1 MSYFDD
7 DNLINDYMQ
16 YDDVEPTPQ
25 EDIPEDFIMDEDVVH
40 QVQKDAPT
48 DASKPSTPK
57 PIVPRESTI
66 NHPPQNGSLPSEI
79 DIQSVP
85 SRRRDRDLYS
95 FERYSA
101 SSEWRRTRNEESYEV
116 REWNRTTKASP
127 SWSSKNST
135 DKSKASGPLLSSD
148 VWQHLEPLRI
158 DISSSSR
165 SSSLATKKY
174 RGVLTKFPTEGQASV
189 PMTMSAGTRVH
200 VATNYMATP
209 QPQCTMPP
217 AKKASHHL
225 LGVSMATLMARS
237 QTIARRQKLPRHTD
251 RLEDQSS
258 GDTQLWVDKHAP
270 IAFSHLLSDE
280 QTNRNV
286 LRALRAWDPYVFH
299 KDAPKARFLPKDHEE
314 RPNNP
319 RDIRPL
325 ESHRVLLLSG
335 PPGVGKTTL
344 AHIVARHAGYQPL
357 EVNASDDRSAAVL
370 QEKVIRAMESSTLTN
385 DLQLGGKP
393 NCIILDEVD
402 GADAKTAIAALVNI
416 IRADLPEKGTKQ
428 KQPFLRRPII
438 FICNHKYAPTLR
450 PLLPYCQHFDVEP
463 PSDQRLVA
471 RLRAILAK
479 ERLSSNVSSVLNNL
493 VMGTGGDIRSCLFT
507 LQFAAA
513 KARSSKVLKKGEV
526 VDISSALKGALGGD
540 GLKDTRTDLAS
551 TVAAVFKKPKSQ
563 DDRRTES
570 STQRVVSVVES
581 FGDHSKTLECLFTNL
596 LQVSYIDPT
605 MERCLLAHEWLSG
618 GVDMASLSSAAAG
631 AIHVLCRIE
640 TRSELVLSN
649 KESSNAHFQQES
661 NMGILQKF
669 VEGLQQ
675 SSYNNAIT
683 ETVPYAL
690 WMLSATDL
698 LHRPVSSVDIL
709 NKKELAAFH
718 AHVSTL
724 RSLGLTYQATGRPN
738 SFAQQEM
745 ASSVEMR
752 LEPEIDRLVY
762 FKGYKASFEHR
773 RKRIPSVVSKIRV
786 LSIVLES
793 GTHEVFFAVT
803 RASGA

>member
-1 MSYFDD
+1 MLDRIPAWRTP
-7 DNLINDYMQ
+7 LTLQ
-16 YDDVEPTPQ
+16 Y
-25 EDIPEDFIMDEDVVH
+25 
-40 QVQKDAPT
+40 
-48 DASKPSTPK
+48 
-57 PIVPRESTI
+57 
-66 NHPPQNGSLPSEI
+66 
-79 DIQSVP
+79 
-85 SRRRDRDLYS
+85 
-95 FERYSA
+95 RYSA
-101 SSEWRRTRNEESYEV
+101 SSQWRQSRNEESFEV
-116 REWNRTTKASP
+116 REWNRT
-127 SWSSKNST
+127 SKVAGNSHKGG
-135 DKSKASGPLLSSD
+135 DQSKASGPLLSSN
-148 VWQHLEPLRI
+148 VWRHLEPVRI
-158 DISSSSR
+158 DINSN
-165 SSSLATKKY
+165 TY

-189 PMTMSAGTRVH
+189 SMTMSAGTRVH
-200 VATNYMATP
+200 VASNHMVT
-209 QPQCTMPP
+209 QPQQRTAPP
-217 AKKASHHL
+217 TNSKKGSHHL
-225 LGVSMATLMARS
+225 LGVSMASLMARS
-237 QTIARRQKLPRHTD
+237 NAIARKQKHSRCTD
-251 RLEDQSS
+251 RLEHKSS

-270 IAFSHLLSDE
+270 SAFSHLLSDE

-286 LRALRAWDPYVFH
+286 LRALRAWDPYVFQ
-299 KDAPKARFLPKDHEE
+299 KDAPKSRFLPNEHEE
-314 RPNNP
+314 RPHNS

-344 AHIVARHAGYQPL
+344 AHNAARHAGYQPL

-370 QEKVIRAMESSTLTN
+370 QEKVVRAMESSTLTK

-416 IRADLPEKGTKQ
+416 IRADLPEKGAKQ
-428 KQPFLRRPII
+428 KHPFLRRPII

-493 VMGTGGDIRSCLFT
+493 VMGAGGDIRSCLFT
-507 LQFAAA
+507 LQFSAA
-513 KARSSKVLKKGEV
+513 KARSLKTVKNGEV
-526 VDISSALKGALGGD
+526 VDISLVLKGVLGGD

-551 TVAAVFKKPKSQ
+551 TVATVFKKPKTQ
-563 DDRRTES
+563 DDRRAES
-570 STQRVVSVVES
+570 STQKVLSVVES
-581 FGDHSKTLECLFTNL
+581 FGDHTKTLECLFTNL
-596 LQVSYIDPT
+596 LQLSYVDPT

-631 AIHVLCRIE
+631 AVHVLCRIE
-640 TRSELVLSN
+640 TRSDLVLSN
-649 KESSNAHFQQES
+649 KESSNAHFQHES

-690 WMLSATDL
+690 WMLSAADL
-698 LHRPVSSVDIL
+698 LHRPVSSVEIL
-709 NKKELAAFH
+709 SKKELAAFN

-724 RSLGLTYQATGRPN
+724 RSLGLTYQAAGRPTTYT
-738 SFAQQEM
+738 SEEM
-745 ASSVEMR
+745 ASTVEMR

-762 FKGYKASFEHR
+762 FKGYKASIENR
-773 RKRIPSVVSKIRV
+773 RKRIPSVVS
-786 LSIVLES
+786 
-793 GTHEVFFAVT
+793 
-803 RASGA
+803 